1 MTTGYDGSV
10 LNGLQAV
17 SHWQTYFGHPTG
29 ALLGV
34 LNASYNLGSLITL
47 PIIPWV
53 NDTLGRKHS
62 ITIGSIVLCIGVAIQ
77 SAAIN
82 SKFQPFNSPLSG
94 HNLTSFHS
102 GMFMAARF
110 IMGMGIS
117 CAVSGASQLVAEL
130 IYPRE
135 RAVITGL
142 FNVSWFAGAI
152 LAAGITLGTHSIP
165 NDWAWRI
172 PSILQAA
179 PSLLQLTFIWFVP
192 ESPRYLLSRD
202 RDEEAF
208 EILVKYHAEG
218 DRSDPFVN
226 AEFVEIQAQIRLER
240 SNSKR
245 RWIELLQTP
254 GNRKRVLITA
264 CVGLFAQWSGNG
276 LISYYLSKVLQTCW
290 NLLTAATAAF
300 ATAFLRRRVQYLTSF
315 VSITICFPILTACS
329 ATFARSGEH
338 SAATAVIAFIFI
350 YNGFFNIMQP
360 LLYIYITEVYPFIYR
375 AKGIA
380 LLQFFNRGSTA
391 FNSFVNPIGLDA
403 LKWKYYLVYVVWL
416 VCETTVVYFLYPET
430 KGPTLEDIAK
440 VFDGEPAK
448 QMDDEKSI
456 KSTEKEIS

>member
-1 MTTGYDGSV
+1 
-10 LNGLQAV
+10 
-17 SHWQTYFGHPTG
+17 
-29 ALLGV
+29 
-34 LNASYNLGSLITL
+34 
-47 PIIPWV
+47 
-53 NDTLGRKHS
+53 
-62 ITIGSIVLCIGVAIQ
+62 
-77 SAAIN
+77 
-82 SKFQPFNSPLSG
+82 
-94 HNLTSFHS
+94 
-102 GMFMAARF
+102 
-110 IMGMGIS
+110 MGMGIS

-130 IYPRE
+130 TYPRE

-276 LISYYLSKVLQTCW
+276 LISYVCNSACVCLSNHNRTSYYLSKVLQTVGVKDTRTQNII
-290 NLLTAATAAF
+290 NLSL
-300 ATAFLRRRVQYLTSF
+300 S
-315 VSITICFPILTACS
+315 VS
-329 ATFARSGEH
+329 
-338 SAATAVIAFIFI
+338 
-350 YNGFFNIMQP
+350 
-360 LLYIYITEVYPFIYR
+360 
-375 AKGIA
+375 
-380 LLQFFNRGSTA
+380 
-391 FNSFVNPIGLDA
+391 
-403 LKWKYYLVYVVWL
+403 
-416 VCETTVVYFLYPET
+416 
-430 KGPTLEDIAK
+430 
-440 VFDGEPAK
+440 
-448 QMDDEKSI
+448 
-456 KSTEKEIS
+456 